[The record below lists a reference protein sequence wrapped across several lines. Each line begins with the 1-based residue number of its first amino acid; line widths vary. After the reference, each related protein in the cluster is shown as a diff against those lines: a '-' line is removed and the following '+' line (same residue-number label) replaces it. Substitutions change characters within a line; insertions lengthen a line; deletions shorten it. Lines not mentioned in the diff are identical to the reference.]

1 MCQSN
6 SKSFIDNNR
15 DIYTE
20 RRIQIK
26 KFGFVIC
33 GINWSIGLAGLRKIS
48 KIGVLGTILFLPMGM
63 GGGPTVV
70 GSERWYDAATS
81 LFLSLIV
88 VACLFSLRMQIW
100 TSWILGEIVEGDE
113 GCYGKVLVAKTDG
126 GYLGIFNI

>member
-1 MCQSN
+1 MRQSN

-33 GINWSIGLAGLRKIS
+33 GINWSIGLTGLRKIS

-70 GSERWYDAATS
+70 GSERWAVVRCSNVT
-81 LFLSLIV
+81 LSLPDRGG
-88 VACLFSLRMQIW
+88 LFIFSKNANLDILD
-100 TSWILGEIVEGDE
+100 SWG
-113 GCYGKVLVAKTDG
+113 
-126 GYLGIFNI
+126 NR